1 MDNKAKFKDGSTY
14 AKQWKWLYIIMEAKT
29 HLISSLDV
37 EKAFDKIYGHF
48 MVTTF
53 FKSGL
58 EGKLFSLRKGW
69 LYYFSIPVI
78 KTL

>member
-1 MDNKAKFKDGSTY
+1 
-14 AKQWKWLYIIMEAKT
+14 MEAKT

-53 FKSGL
+53 FTSGL
-58 EGKLFSLRKGW
+58 EGKLLSLRKG
-69 LYYFSIPVI
+69 
-78 KTL
+78 